1 MAINY
6 KVSSDI
12 DTFLRKSTKEDAATF
27 LGLEDTKAQW
37 GQITGTLSTQTDLQ
51 SALDAKASSSDVST
65 NTSNI
70 STNTSNISTNT
81 SNIATNTSDIAT
93 NTSNISTQ
101 GVAISNNASDIST
114 NTSNIALKA
123 PIASPTFTGTVI
135 APVLKTSEVQAVSG
149 EAIEYDAIEHRFR
162 DEDEQPSN
170 LLVIKKTDGVPIGKV
185 GINHTNPKV
194 ALHIVGGH
202 VASGGIT
209 DEALRVVGSAL
220 LTSTNASTLVLA
232 MDTDNTSD
240 ASTSIL
246 KIKRDESTSETSN
259 VEEMNLGFIGSAG
272 DLYTN
277 STENSAYLIV
287 ENNKS
292 LEIATGSVPVKR
304 MEVSSLG
311 ISSSGPVK
319 VGLLTNDAKN
329 AMVTAGTAENG
340 MIIYNS
346 DEDTFQGF
354 ADGGWT
360 DLSG

>member
-1 MAINY
+1 MATNFT
-6 KVSSDI
+6 VSSDV
-12 DTFLRKSTKEDAATF
+12 DTLLRKSTKEEIATF

-37 GQITGTLSTQTDLQ
+37 GQITGTLTTQTDLV
-51 SALDAKASSSDVST
+51 SALNDKA
-65 NTSNI
+65 NT
-70 STNTSNISTNT
+70 
-81 SNIATNTSDIAT
+81 
-93 NTSNISTQ
+93 
-101 GVAISNNASDIST
+101 
-114 NTSNIALKA
+114 
-123 PIASPTFTGTVI
+123 ASPTFTGTVI
-135 APVLKTSEVQAVSG
+135 APILKTSEVQAVSG

-202 VASGGIT
+202 VASGGIA
-209 DEALRVVGSAL
+209 DEALRVVGSGL

-232 MDTDNTSD
+232 MDTDNNSD
-240 ASTSIL
+240 ASTSVL
-246 KIKRDESTSETSN
+246 KIKRDESTSETPN

-277 STENSAYLIV
+277 STENSAYLII

-292 LEIATGSVPVKR
+292 FEIATGSIKR

-311 ISSSGPVK
+311 IASSGPVK
-319 VGLLTNDAKN
+319 VGSLSNSEKN
-329 AMVTAGTAENG
+329 AMVSAGTAENG

-354 ADGGWT
+354 QDGAWS
-360 DLSG
+360 DLGQ